1 MLCRT
6 DNGDQNTVSDTTGLI
21 GFKEKGKGC
30 YSLAKQQWFFAIG
43 GGVVIIICVLA
54 PILFWLDFK
63 STSAVFIALAPSI
76 LIMPVAAYL
85 IALGLFRVET
95 EINLN
100 TRKASITRKNFRGQ
114 KSTREFNLDDIDI
127 TAIHFGRAG
136 GAGGVGVSSGPHWVV
151 KAGFQTED
159 YDTAIYSQEVPNEDE
174 RNKVMLDLYRF
185 FFPDDTQVTESDIK
199 SDANKAVLQKPA

>member
-1 MLCRT
+1 MSNSTL
-6 DNGDQNTVSDTTGLI
+6 LI
-21 GFKEKGKGC
+21 GFKKKTENC
-30 YSLAKQQWFFAIG
+30 FSIVKQQRAFAIIG
-43 GGVVIIICVLA
+43 GAGFL
-54 PILFWLDFK
+54 LFLFLSIKMLIDDFDIVALI
-63 STSAVFIALAPSI
+63 SSIVF
-76 LIMPVAAYL
+76 AAFSL
-85 IALGLFRVET
+85 TLTGFFTALGLFRVET

-114 KSTREFNLDDIDI
+114 KSTREFNLDDIGI

-159 YDTAIYSQEVPNEDE
+159 YDTAIYSQEVSSKED

-199 SDANKAVLQKPA
+199 ADANKAILQKPA

>member
-1 MLCRT
+1 MKNVPNL
-6 DNGDQNTVSDTTGLI
+6 L
-21 GFKEKGKGC
+21 GFKTKGENC
-30 YSLAKQQWFFAIG
+30 YSLKKQQWFFAVG
-43 GGVVIIICVLA
+43 GGVGL
-54 PILFWLDFK
+54 LL
-63 STSAVFIALAPSI
+63 SI
-76 LIMPVAAYL
+76 LGPIVIGFENNSMAATL
-85 IALGLFRVET
+85 TSLPITLVGGAISVFLTVLGLFRVET

-114 KSTREFNLDDIDI
+114 KSTREFNLDDIGI

-159 YDTAIYSQEVPNEDE
+159 YDTAIYSQEVPNEEE

-185 FFPDDTQVTESDIK
+185 FFPDDTRVSESNIK
-199 SDANKAVLQKPA
+199 ADGNKAVLQKPA